1 MKKVVKRKKKNNRKW
16 FVLTGIDILL
26 VFVIAGILL
35 FTKNPFEFH
44 SPDTL
49 IALSQLEVNIPKPEH
64 RELSLLMVGDAL
76 IHGSVYKDAYQNGTY
91 DFRPMLSLVKP
102 ITESFDLAY
111 YNQET
116 ILGGTELGLSSYPR
130 FNSPYEVGDAFLD
143 AGFDLTSLATN
154 HTLDKGE
161 QGVLNSF
168 AYWHDKNMITAGQ
181 YSSLE
186 DRNQKRIYEKNG
198 IKFAFFSYTTV
209 TNGLLPPSGK
219 EYLTNIYS
227 YEKAKKDIEQVKD
240 EVDFIIV
247 AAHWGTEYTLKETT
261 SQRQMAQEL
270 ADLGVNLIIGT
281 HPHVIEPVE
290 YLNDG
295 KTFVIYS
302 LGNFISDQVG
312 QDRLTGL
319 MMAVTLSSTTYP
331 DGNKENVVTNPKAE
345 LLYTKST
352 KGEKRNFKVYP
363 YRNLDDTV
371 LENYQET
378 LQKYKSVVETY
389 VKDIVWQ
396 VS

>member
-1 MKKVVKRKKKNNRKW
+1 MKRKKQSHQKW
-16 FVLTGIDILL
+16 FVLAILDFIL
-26 VFVIAGILL
+26 VFVIVGILL
-35 FTKNPFEFH
+35 FPKDSREIH

-49 IALSQLEVNIPKPEH
+49 IALSQLEVEIPKTEH
-64 RELSLLMVGDAL
+64 KELSLVMVGDAL

-91 DFRPMLSLVKP
+91 DFRPMLELIKP
-102 ITESFDLAY
+102 ITQSFDLAY

-143 AGFDLTSLATN
+143 AGFNLASLATN

-161 QGVLNSF
+161 KGVLNSL
-168 AYWHDKNMITAGQ
+168 AYWQDKDIITAGQ
-181 YSSLE
+181 YSSFE
-186 DRNQKRIYEKNG
+186 SRNQKQIYEKNG

-227 YEKAKKDIEQVKD
+227 YEKAKKDIEQVKG

-270 ADLGVNLIIGT
+270 ANLGVNLIIGT

-319 MMAVTLSSTTYP
+319 MMAVTLSSTTFP
-331 DGNKENVVTNPKAE
+331 DGSKENLITNPKAE

-352 KGEKRNFKVYP
+352 KKQKRNFKVYP
-363 YRNLDDTV
+363 YRNLNDTV
-371 LENYQET
+371 LENYEEV
-378 LQKYKSVVETY
+378 LQKYKNVVETY
-389 VKDIVWQ
+389 VKDITWQ

>member
-1 MKKVVKRKKKNNRKW
+1 
-16 FVLTGIDILL
+16 
-26 VFVIAGILL
+26 
-35 FTKNPFEFH
+35 
-44 SPDTL
+44 
-49 IALSQLEVNIPKPEH
+49 
-64 RELSLLMVGDAL
+64 MVGDAL

-161 QGVLNSF
+161 QGVLNSL

-247 AAHWGTEYTLKETT
+247 AAHWGTEYTLKETK

-319 MMAVTLSSTTYP
+319 MMAVTLSSKIYP
-331 DGNKENVVTNPKAE
+331 DGNKENIVTNPKAE

>member
-1 MKKVVKRKKKNNRKW
+1 MKKCVKRKKQSHQKW
-16 FVLTGIDILL
+16 FVLAILDFIL
-26 VFVIAGILL
+26 VFVIVGILL
-35 FTKNPFEFH
+35 FPKDSREIH

-49 IALSQLEVNIPKPEH
+49 IALSQLEVEIPKTEH
-64 RELSLLMVGDAL
+64 KELSLVMVGDAL

-91 DFRPMLSLVKP
+91 DFRPMLELIKP
-102 ITESFDLAY
+102 ITQSFDLAY

-143 AGFDLTSLATN
+143 AGFNLASLATN

-161 QGVLNSF
+161 KGVLNSL
-168 AYWHDKNMITAGQ
+168 AYWQDKDIITAGQ
-181 YSSLE
+181 YSSFE
-186 DRNQKRIYEKNG
+186 SRNQKQIYEKNG

-227 YEKAKKDIEQVKD
+227 YEKAKKDIEQVKG

-270 ADLGVNLIIGT
+270 ANLGVNLIIGT

-319 MMAVTLSSTTYP
+319 MMAVTLSSTTFP
-331 DGNKENVVTNPKAE
+331 DGSKENLITNPKAE

-352 KGEKRNFKVYP
+352 KKQKRNFKVYP
-363 YRNLDDTV
+363 YRNLNDTV
-371 LENYQET
+371 LENYEEV
-378 LQKYKSVVETY
+378 LQKYKNVVETY
-389 VKDIVWQ
+389 VKDITWQ

>member
-1 MKKVVKRKKKNNRKW
+1 
-16 FVLTGIDILL
+16 
-26 VFVIAGILL
+26 
-35 FTKNPFEFH
+35 
-44 SPDTL
+44 
-49 IALSQLEVNIPKPEH
+49 
-64 RELSLLMVGDAL
+64 
-76 IHGSVYKDAYQNGTY
+76 
-91 DFRPMLSLVKP
+91 
-102 ITESFDLAY
+102 
-111 YNQET
+111 
-116 ILGGTELGLSSYPR
+116 
-130 FNSPYEVGDAFLD
+130 
-143 AGFDLTSLATN
+143 
-154 HTLDKGE
+154 
-161 QGVLNSF
+161 
-168 AYWHDKNMITAGQ
+168 MITAGQ

-247 AAHWGTEYTLKETT
+247 AAHWGTEYTLKETK

-352 KGEKRNFKVYP
+352 KREKRNFKVYP

>member
-16 FVLTGIDILL
+16 FVLTGIDIFL

-64 RELSLLMVGDAL
+64 RELSLVMVGDAL

-161 QGVLNSF
+161 QGVLNSL

-247 AAHWGTEYTLKETT
+247 AAHWGTEYTLKETK

-331 DGNKENVVTNPKAE
+331 DGNKENIVANPKAE